1 MWPTAEPP
9 DLSVYQRDNIAEI
22 RFWLKAE
29 ERADDAASL
38 CLQVLP
44 PTKWL
49 REIWTTAQQ
58 SPGERRWASLPDD
71 IIDAWGRGEDL
82 AEGDVGFLVQIAG
95 GQDLQPA
102 AAATRTLGLLID
114 AQPGLEQEIIGVLER
129 GLRHTNPAI
138 RAASAEAIWIA
149 NAKASANVIREAA
162 AKELDARVKD
172 YLLHAAQLLSAG

>member
-22 RFWLKAE
+22 RPWLKADQ
-29 ERADDAASL
+29 RAEDAASL

-49 REIWTTAQQ
+49 REIWTSAQQ
-58 SPGERRWASLPDD
+58 VPAKRLWASLPDD

-114 AQPGLEQEIIGVLER
+114 AQPRLERELIGVLER
-129 GLRHTNPAI
+129 GLKHTNAGI

-149 NAKASANVIREAA
+149 NARASASAIRDAA
-162 AKELDARVKD
+162 SKELDARVKE